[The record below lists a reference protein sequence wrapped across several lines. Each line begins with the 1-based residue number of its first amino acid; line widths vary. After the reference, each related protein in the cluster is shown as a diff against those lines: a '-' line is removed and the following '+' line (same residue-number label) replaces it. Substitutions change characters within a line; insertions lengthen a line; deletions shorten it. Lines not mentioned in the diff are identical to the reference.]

1 MRRQILMASLVA
13 LAVSYGGIAFAQTQN
28 SNNDSK
34 RGDPDAASDVRE
46 APLAQQ
52 PPSAPYQATDA
63 GKRNDP
69 DAAADVREAAPA
81 HQPPSAP
88 YQATDAGKRNDPDAA
103 ADVREGTA
111 H

>member
-1 MRRQILMASLVA
+1 MRRQILIASFIA
-13 LAVSYGGIAFAQTQN
+13 LAVSYGGAAFAQTLN
-28 SNNDSK
+28 STNDGK
-34 RGDPDAASDVRE
+34 RNDPDAASDVRE

-52 PPSAPYQATDA
+52 S
-63 GKRNDP
+63 
-69 DAAADVREAAPA
+69 
-81 HQPPSAP
+81 PSAP